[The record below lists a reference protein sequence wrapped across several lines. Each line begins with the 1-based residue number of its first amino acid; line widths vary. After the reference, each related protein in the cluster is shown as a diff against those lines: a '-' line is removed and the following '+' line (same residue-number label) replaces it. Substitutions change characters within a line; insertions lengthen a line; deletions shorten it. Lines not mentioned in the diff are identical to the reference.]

1 MNLPGLPEGVEAVRW
16 GKHGKGEF
24 FACGKGIFGQD
35 SGLTDEPDLVV
46 RPAPGYEFRYDVTR
60 DAYRAVKV
68 FPQPV
73 RVAVQF
79 KVNSESDLS
88 SVREAVQ
95 KLNGEVIAQWPSA
108 R

>member
-1 MNLPGLPEGVEAVRW
+1 MNLPGLPEGVEAVRL
-16 GKHGKGEF
+16 GITAPGEF
-24 FACGKGIFGQD
+24 GID
-35 SGLTDEPDLVV
+35 STGTIRSHCWGGLIVKPS
-46 RPAPGYEFRYDVTR
+46 PGYEFRYDITV

-79 KVNSESDLS
+79 PANSDGDIAKIH
-88 SVREAVQ
+88 EAAQ

>member
-16 GKHGKGEF
+16 GITAPGEF
-24 FACGKGIFGQD
+24 GID
-35 SGLTDEPDLVV
+35 SGGNICGHCFIGLVV
-46 RPAPGYEFRYDVTR
+46 KPSPGYEFRYDVTIDR
-60 DAYRAVKV
+60 YKAVKV

-79 KVNSESDLS
+79 PANSDGDLAKIRD
-88 SVREAVQ
+88 VAQ
-95 KLNGEVIAQWPSA
+95 QLNGEVIAQWPSA

>member
-1 MNLPGLPEGVEAVRW
+1 MNLPGLPEGVEALRF
-16 GKHGKGEF
+16 GATAAGEF
-24 FACGKGIFGQD
+24 GIDCAGSIRARESLS
-35 SGLTDEPDLVV
+35 SGLVV
-46 RPAPGYEFRYDVTR
+46 KPAPGYEFRYDVTR

-79 KVNSESDLS
+79 KVNSESDMAN
-88 SVREAVQ
+88 VREATQ